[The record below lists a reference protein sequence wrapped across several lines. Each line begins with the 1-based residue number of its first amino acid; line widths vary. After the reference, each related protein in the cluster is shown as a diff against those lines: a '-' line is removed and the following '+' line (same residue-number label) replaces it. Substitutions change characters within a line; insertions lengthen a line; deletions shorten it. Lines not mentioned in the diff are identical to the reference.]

1 VTAGIGVAC
10 RMEFAPHMRPA
21 EQSDDIV
28 DCNQLVVMGQSIGH
42 PLADEVPGHVAGMPP
57 TAIFSEW

>member
-1 VTAGIGVAC
+1 
-10 RMEFAPHMRPA
+10 MEFAPHMRPA